1 MPLSPAL
8 PLPLSTGSIAT
19 IPIMKNTLIITAFAA
34 LAAAQSITDLPTC
47 SLSCLTTA
55 IPQLGCGLTDLKCSC
70 QKAGEL
76 TPILTQCVQKSC
88 SEADQKKTLEV
99 LAAIC
104 AASGA
109 PISTPPASSAV
120 VPEETATPE
129 PLPSPTA
136 VETQPSASEKSE
148 SYPTAT
154 SVAEIPSSYPGT
166 SLFYYI
172 ILPNLLTPPP
182 STLPLELRRSQPPFS
197 LFLLGFHP
205 SPLHRRLRHH
215 HRVSTFPQALFCA
228 WRSSPLP
235 DRISRVVAVAIAHR
249 QRRVYAVCEL
259 NDARVHGRG

>member
-1 MPLSPAL
+1 
-8 PLPLSTGSIAT
+8 
-19 IPIMKNTLIITAFAA
+19 MKNTLIITAFAA

-76 TPILTQCVQKSC
+76 TPILTPCVQKSC

-154 SVAEIPSSYPGT
+154 SVAEIPSSYPAP
-166 SLFYYI
+166 SHLSSDV
-172 ILPNLLTPPP
+172 PNLPSPSSYSDFIPLPSIVGSDTIIVSRPSPKPSSVPGVLPPYP
-182 STLPLELRRSQPPFS
+182 IGSPVS
-197 LFLLGFHP
+197 LP
-205 SPLHRRLRHH
+205 SPLPTGSG
-215 HRVSTFPQALFCA
+215 VSTPSVSSTMPEFTGAAEALNV
-228 WRSSPLP
+228 P
-235 DRISRVVAVAIAHR
+235 VVAAGLLGLAAFV
-249 QRRVYAVCEL
+249 L
-259 NDARVHGRG
+259 